1 MPPHATVIGPRQI
14 AVKFAAR
21 PIQNHVPDRFY
32 LAHQSTFM
40 SAIDSSLSTTSQSTP
55 PRPSPSLFEAPL
67 FWLSALLGLGVLSP
81 LLPVPDFLTAVFA
94 TSTLTIAYVYFVV
107 QFAVQATRRQWPVS
121 RLLLLLVASLLLWA
135 ALQWITRP
143 ALQSTLMA
151 YMQAKQ
157 EAPFGWRFLGIINM
171 TVRSLALVCVGVFG
185 GAIVAR
191 LIKTPNMMGPV
202 CTIVALIDIWGV
214 LFGGI
219 VSKLLTNPATKP
231 IAENAMAAM
240 PSAGT
245 ASARGGYAIEAP
257 SIGIGDFL
265 FLGLLFA
272 ALHALNMNW
281 HGAMRWVTPLVTIAL
296 LCITFGLI
304 PFLPGLLFI
313 GLGIAI
319 PNWKYFEYTRDE
331 KFALLW
337 AGLFVVILTAVLYF
351 VIVSQLPAK

>member
-1 MPPHATVIGPRQI
+1 M
-14 AVKFAAR
+14 
-21 PIQNHVPDRFY
+21 
-32 LAHQSTFM
+32 
-40 SAIDSSLSTTSQSTP
+40 
-55 PRPSPSLFEAPL
+55 
-67 FWLSALLGLGVLSP
+67 
-81 LLPVPDFLTAVFA
+81 FA

-107 QFAVQATRRQWPVS
+107 QFAAQTTRKQWPVKH
-121 RLLLLLVASLLLWA
+121 LLLLLIGSLLLWA
-135 ALQWITRP
+135 ALQWVTKP

-151 YMQAKQ
+151 YAQTKQ
-157 EAPFGWRFLGIINM
+157 EAPFVWRMLGIVNM

-202 CTIVALIDIWGV
+202 CAIVALIDIWGV
-214 LFGGI
+214 LLGGI

-231 IAENAMAAM
+231 LAENAMAAM

-272 ALHALNMNW
+272 ALHALDMNW
-281 HGAMRWVTPLVTIAL
+281 QGAVRWVAPLVTIAL
-296 LCITFGLI
+296 LCITFGVI

-313 GLGIAI
+313 GLGVAM
-319 PNWKYFEYTRDE
+319 PNRKYFQYTRDE

-337 AGLFVVILTAVLYF
+337 AGVFVVILTAVLYF
-351 VIVSQLPAK
+351 VIVSQLPTQ

>member
-1 MPPHATVIGPRQI
+1 MAAHDSPVSIPAQPIAPPPSSTLFDA
-14 AVKFAAR
+14 
-21 PIQNHVPDRFY
+21 PI
-32 LAHQSTFM
+32 
-40 SAIDSSLSTTSQSTP
+40 
-55 PRPSPSLFEAPL
+55 
-67 FWLSALLGLGVLSP
+67 FWLSALLVLGILSP

-107 QFAVQATRRQWPVS
+107 QFAAQTARKQWPIKH
-121 RLLLLLVASLLLWA
+121 LLLLLIGSLLLWS
-135 ALQWITRP
+135 ALQWVTKP

-151 YMQAKQ
+151 YAQAKQ
-157 EAPFGWRFLGIINM
+157 EAPLNWRVLGIVNM
-171 TVRSLALVCVGVFG
+171 TVRSLMLVCAGVFG

-202 CTIVALIDIWGV
+202 CAIVALIDIWGV
-214 LFGGI
+214 LLGGI
-219 VSKLLTNPATKP
+219 VSQLLTNPATKP

-245 ASARGGYAIEAP
+245 ASGQRGYAIEAP

-281 HGAMRWVTPLVTIAL
+281 QGAVRWVAPLVTIAL

-313 GLGIAI
+313 GLGVAV
-319 PNWKYFEYTRDE
+319 PNWKYFQYTRDE

-337 AGLFVVILTAVLYF
+337 AGIFVVILTAVLYF
-351 VIVSQLPAK
+351 AIVSQLPTQKV